1 MQILKDT
8 CFLLVFPL
16 LLVIA
21 DDFLE
26 EEIRLEN
33 KKDSDNVLG
42 AFVTE
47 FFADSQWQL
56 IIDLDFFRTLFLHPT
71 SKFEKALKTGDESYI
86 KRLLTLLE
94 PLKEYDV
101 SSPCL
106 ADIAYFLWTAM
117 DYTRSNERSGCTNC
131 TCEFHMRNHQNH
143 RWIFNV
149 LDAMGKVPAG
159 ILSGNNLW
167 IGSWSACRRISV
179 IKNRQQQKWSGQYC
193 LASFQPYSS
202 ADPFKNIAS
211 SPIKNSN
218 VHCSS
223 SNIWPSNETN
233 DENDRC
239 FTLIPLLN
247 YGICTPD
254 SCTNYDVK
262 KIFELVY
269 KSAES
274 AIGRQIVCNVDII
287 CRNNLPHFQL
297 SHDSS
302 SLIVLFF
309 VLFVLVLMLF
319 GTLYDYLVYQTELK
333 NDEDEMYNKK
343 QNWFLK
349 VLLAFSIYTNG
360 RNILRTEKRSNQIH
374 CLHGTRVLSMFWII
388 LGHSYYYIISSLTVD
403 NLLPAMIAFPQ
414 KIFNL
419 IIVQA
424 PLAVDSFFY
433 LSGMLT
439 SYLFMRKFEAEAA
452 KGRSIYSL
460 DMWSLF
466 YIHRYIRLTPI
477 YLMIM
482 VLDVTLFTHFSD
494 GPFWRPIEAN
504 YCRKSWWT
512 NLIYMNNFLLQDVEV
527 CMGWTWYMA
536 NDMQFHI
543 FSPVLLILLYRNQ
556 LVGIII
562 ALSLITVSSLAHL
575 FIILANN
582 YPPAPIL
589 TAKLQLV
596 QDLSTYWPDV
606 YVKPYIRCNPYIIG
620 ILVGYA
626 VYKCTLRPTF
636 PRWKVVAGWMLST
649 VLGLLAVFGLYNY
662 ARTGDISDPARI
674 IYALFGRNAYALSL
688 AWITFACATGYG
700 GAVNN
705 ILGWRAWIPLS
716 RITFCAYLI
725 HPILL
730 QIYYLSRPHAFH
742 FTTVYQMASFFQL
755 YQFAIAVAMAYFTG
769 LFLSLAFEV
778 PVSNLETLLIDKIM
792 EKIKAHRRRK
802 PPRVKVQFGVVNND
816 DVDEMV
822 LKEAVIESCTAD
834 AVLNKKQPTRS

>member
-1 MQILKDT
+1 MGILRNISF
-8 CFLLVFPL
+8 FLVLQ

-21 DDFLE
+21 NDDFLE
-26 EEIRLEN
+26 EEIRLED
-33 KKDSDNVLG
+33 KIDTDNVLG

-56 IIDLDFFRTLFLHPT
+56 IVDLDFFKTLFSRPA
-71 SKFEKALKTGDESYI
+71 SKFEKALRVGDESYI
-86 KRLLTLLE
+86 QQLLTFLE
-94 PLKEYDV
+94 PLKEYDI

-117 DYTRSNERSGCTNC
+117 DYTRSAERHSECTNC
-131 TCEFHMRNHQNH
+131 TCESQSQQRSDQSYQ
-143 RWIFNV
+143 WIFNV

-179 IKNRQQQKWSGQYC
+179 VKNRQQQKWSGQYC
-193 LASFQPYSS
+193 LASFQPYIS
-202 ADPFKNIAS
+202 ANPFKNIGSAS
-211 SPIKNSN
+211 VQDPGE
-218 VHCSS
+218 HCKA
-223 SNIWPSNETN
+223 SNIWHSNETN
-233 DENDRC
+233 ADDENKKC

-274 AIGRQIVCNVDII
+274 TIRRQVVCNVDII
-287 CRNNLPHFQL
+287 CRNNLPNSQL

-309 VLFVLVLMLF
+309 VLFVLVLMFF
-319 GTLYDYLVYQTELK
+319 GTLYDYIVYQAEMMDK
-333 NDEDEMYNKK
+333 DDEVYNKYNK
-343 QNWFLK
+343 PFIANWFVK
-349 VLLAFSIYTNG
+349 VLLAFSVYTNG
-360 RNILRTEKRSNQIH
+360 RNILRTEKQSNQIH
-374 CLHGTRVLSMFWII
+374 CLHGTRVLN
-388 LGHSYYYIISSLTVD
+388 
-403 NLLPAMIAFPQ
+403 NLLPTMIAFPQ
-414 KIFNL
+414 KFFNL

-439 SYLFMRKFEAEAA
+439 SYLFMEKFKVEAT

-460 DMWSLF
+460 DMWLLF
-466 YIHRYIRLTPI
+466 YIHRYIRLTPV
-477 YLMIM
+477 YLMVM
-482 VLDVTLFTHFSD
+482 VLDVTLLTHFSD

-527 CMGWTWYMA
+527 
-536 NDMQFHI
+536 
-543 FSPVLLILLYRNQ
+543 V
-556 LVGIII
+556 VGIVV
-562 ALSLITVSSLAHL
+562 ALSLITISSLTHL

-589 TAKLQLV
+589 TAKLQIV

-620 ILVGYA
+620 ILVGFA
-626 VYKCTLRPTF
+626 IHKCTLRPTF
-636 PRWKVVAGWMLST
+636 PKWKIVLGWTIST
-649 VLGLLAVFGLYNY
+649 VFGLLAVFGLYSY
-662 ARTGDISDPARI
+662 AQTGDMSHTARI

-688 AWITFACATGYG
+688 AWVTFACATGYG
-700 GAVNN
+700 GAIND

-742 FTTVYQMASFFQL
+742 FTTVYQML

-769 LFLSLAFEV
+769 FFLSLAFEV
-778 PVSNLETLLIDKIM
+778 PVSILESLAIDKIM
-792 EKIKAHRRRK
+792 EKIKAYRRRK
-802 PPRVKVQFGVVNND
+802 PPRVKVQFGLVITDDTNDVLVTKSPTD
-816 DVDEMV
+816 DVI
-822 LKEAVIESCTAD
+822 LNES
-834 AVLNKKQPTRS
+834 QPIHP

>member
-1 MQILKDT
+1 MQILKKI
-8 CFLLVFPL
+8 CFLLIFPL
-16 LLVIA
+16 LLISA

-26 EEIRLEN
+26 EEIQLED
-33 KKDSDNVLG
+33 KKDTDNVLG

-56 IIDLDFFRTLFLHPT
+56 IVDLDFFKTLFLRPT
-71 SKFEKALKTGDESYI
+71 NKFEKALKSGDESYI
-86 KRLLTLLE
+86 ERLLTLLE

-117 DYTRSNERSGCTNC
+117 DYTRSNGRNSDCTNC
-131 TCEFHMRNHQNH
+131 TCEFQMRNHQSYQ
-143 RWIFNV
+143 WIFNV
-149 LDAMGKVPAG
+149 MDAMGKVPAG

-179 IKNRQQQKWSGQYC
+179 VKNRQQQKWSGQYC
-193 LASFQPYSS
+193 LATFQPYSS
-202 ADPFKNIAS
+202 ADPFKSIGS
-211 SPIKNSN
+211 SFIEDPDEYCKRPNT
-218 VHCSS
+218 
-223 SNIWPSNETN
+223 WRSNETN
-233 DENDRC
+233 NESNKC

-247 YGICTPD
+247 YGVCTPD

-262 KIFELVY
+262 KVFELVY
-269 KSAES
+269 KLAES
-274 AIGRQIVCNVDII
+274 AIGRQVVCDVNIVCH
-287 CRNNLPHFQL
+287 NNLPHSQL

-309 VLFVLVLMLF
+309 ILLILVLMLF
-319 GTLYDYLVYQTELK
+319 GTLYDYLVYQAELT
-333 NDEDEMYNKK
+333 NGNEMFSKK
-343 QNWFLK
+343 QSWFQK
-349 VLLAFSIYTNG
+349 VLLAFSVYTNG
-360 RNILRTEKRSNQIH
+360 RNILKTEKKSNQIH

-388 LGHSYYYIISSLTVD
+388 LGHSYYYIVSTLTVD
-403 NLLPAMIAFPQ
+403 NLLPTMIAFPQ
-414 KIFNL
+414 KFFNL

-439 SYLFMRKFEAEAA
+439 SYLFMEKFKVEAA

-460 DMWSLF
+460 DMWLLF

-482 VLDVTLFTHFSD
+482 VLDITLLTHFSD

-543 FSPVLLILLYRNQ
+543 FSPILLILLYRNQ
-556 LVGIII
+556 LAGIVI
-562 ALSLITVSSLAHL
+562 ALSLITVSSLVHL

-620 ILVGYA
+620 ILMGYA
-626 VYKCTLRPTF
+626 LHKCALRPTF
-636 PRWKVVAGWMLST
+636 SRWKVIAGWALST
-649 VLGLLAVFGLYNY
+649 IFGLLAVFGLYNY
-662 ARTGDISDPARI
+662 ARTGDISDAVRI

-688 AWITFACATGYG
+688 AWVTFACATGYG
-700 GAVNN
+700 GAVND

-742 FTTVYQMASFFQL
+742 FTTVYQML
-755 YQFAIAVAMAYFTG
+755 YQFAIAVALAYFTG

-778 PVSNLETLLIDKIM
+778 PVFNLETLLIDKIM
-792 EKIKAHRRRK
+792 EKIKARQHRK
-802 PPRVKVQFGVVNND
+802 PPRVKVEFGMMNND
-816 DVDEMV
+816 DADDIA
-822 LKEAVIESCTAD
+822 LKETIMKSYTDDVALSE
-834 AVLNKKQPTRS
+834 K